1 MNKIIH
7 QFLFTGDKFMPELY
21 LKEPRFTYSPSRSF
35 TKHHDRLI

>member
-7 QFLFTGDKFMPELY
+7 KYLFTGDKFMPELH

-35 TKHHDRLI
+35 MKHHKRLI